1 MFDNIKVTFK
11 LLLIVGVAAVAMV
24 VISLVGYRSLTNADE
39 AMGNLYNREMQ
50 GVQHLGTAVEQS
62 RVMMVK
68 TLQAVML
75 KDNPEHLQR
84 VKGQQQKA
92 QQDFDAAITAYKEA
106 MKGSELAN
114 IPEIDSEW
122 QKYQGVMNKVMSLSA
137 AGNTEEA
144 LTV

>member
-1 MFDNIKVTFK
+1 MFDNIKMNVK

-39 AMGNLYNREMQ
+39 AMENLYNREMQ

-75 KDNPEHLQR
+75 KHNPEHLQR
-84 VKGQQQKA
+84 VKGQHQKA
-92 QQDFDAAITAYKEA
+92 QQDFDAAITA
-106 MKGSELAN
+106 
-114 IPEIDSEW
+114 
-122 QKYQGVMNKVMSLSA
+122 
-137 AGNTEEA
+137 
-144 LTV
+144 

>member
-1 MFDNIKVTFK
+1 MFDNIKMNVK

-84 VKGQQQKA
+84 VKGQ
-92 QQDFDAAITAYKEA
+92 
-106 MKGSELAN
+106 
-114 IPEIDSEW
+114 
-122 QKYQGVMNKVMSLSA
+122 
-137 AGNTEEA
+137 
-144 LTV
+144 